1 MFGITQQELVQDA
14 VLISIFLLL
23 AFPVH
28 EFAHAFVAYR
38 LGDGT
43 AKVFGRLT
51 LNPIV
56 HFDPFGGLLLVITA
70 LSGSGLLFGWAK
82 PTPVNPSNLR
92 DRRNGEVA
100 VALAG
105 PASNLIMACIGAV
118 VFRVL
123 DTAGV
128 FDPSTIDSVNDP
140 RVLLFNV
147 LTLFVEINIVLA
159 IFNLIPV
166 PPLDGSAILFRVIS
180 PTTAWRIRPVLAQY
194 GSIIL
199 LGTIFVL
206 FFSPLGN
213 VLGTLINDV
222 TKLLLGL

>member
-1 MFGITQQELVQDA
+1 VFGITQQELVQDA

-105 PASNLIMACIGAV
+105 PASNLIMACLGAV

-166 PPLDGSAILFRVIS
+166 PPLDGSAILFRLIS
-180 PTTAWRIRPVLAQY
+180 PMTAWRIRPVLAQY